1 LNVVGRR
8 TTVRHCRVIAALLT
22 ALVIAAL
29 LITPGRGQAAGR
41 VFSGLALTADGQGY
55 SLTATSGEKYAFG
68 TARSQPNPTGF
79 SGRIVDVALTADG
92 RGTMAVSSAGQFYA
106 YGTAR
111 PQPNPKGFSGEIV
124 AVALTADGQG
134 AMAVSSA
141 GQFYAYGTARP
152 QPNPSGFS
160 GRIVDV
166 ALTADG
172 QGAMAVSSAGQ
183 FYAYGTA
190 QPQQNPTGFSGE
202 IIGVALTADG
212 RGAMAVSSAGQF
224 YAYGT
229 AQPQQNPSG
238 FSGRIVD
245 VALTADGR
253 GAAALSS
260 IGQVYAYGSVTYH
273 GNGDHGCTRYGG
285 ADVCLEIRAKY
296 ESLGGPH
303 GFLGIPTSEEFP
315 AGGGR
320 GLGMHFQGGSI
331 YWSPSTGAHEVRGA
345 IRDRWAAANWE
356 NGFLGFPISDEFS
369 AGSGRGRGS
378 HFQNGSIYWSPS
390 TGAHEVHGAIREE
403 WGRLGWEHNL
413 GFPVTDEH
421 DSFEGADRAS
431 FFDNGAIYWSAAR
444 GAKGW
449 RLPYH
454 TNTYQE
460 ALTILRLPLPE
471 FLSLRAVRSAFDPG
485 SGLEVLDW
493 TNDGCSGPTYQDV
506 DSFFYDACLRHD
518 FGWRNFG
525 HTGKGLGLDPT
536 QARKNEIDTAL
547 HTDALATCA
556 QRGQPLVRFGAG
568 SIQTVSCKFAADTM
582 YVFVSRTPWLA
593 PP

>member
-1 LNVVGRR
+1 LQFLRGR
-8 TTVRHCRVIAALLT
+8 TTARHYRAAVALLTAIVIAALL
-22 ALVIAAL
+22 V
-29 LITPGRGQAAGR
+29 TPSRGEAAGR
-41 VFSGLALTADGQGY
+41 VFAGLALTADGQGY

-68 TARSQPNPTGF
+68 TASAQPNPSGF
-79 SGRIVDVALTADG
+79 SGRIVDVALTSDG
-92 RGTMAVSSAGQFYA
+92 RGTMAVSS
-106 YGTAR
+106 T
-111 PQPNPKGFSGEIV
+111 
-124 AVALTADGQG
+124 
-134 AMAVSSA
+134 

-152 QPNPSGFS
+152 QPNPSGFT

-172 QGAMAVSSAGQ
+172 QGAMAVSSTGQ

-190 QPQQNPTGFSGE
+190 
-202 IIGVALTADG
+202 
-212 RGAMAVSSAGQF
+212 R
-224 YAYGT
+224 
-229 AQPQQNPSG
+229 PQQNPSD

-260 IGQVYAYGSVTYH
+260 IGQVYAYGSVTYR

-296 ESLGGPH
+296 EILGGPR
-303 GFLGIPTSEEFP
+303 GFLGIPTSEEFS

-320 GLGMHFQGGSI
+320 GLGLHFQGGSI

-345 IRDRWAAANWE
+345 IRDRWATANWE

-369 AGSGRGRGS
+369 AGGGRGRGS

-421 DSFEGADRAS
+421 ASFEGADRAS

-444 GAKGW
+444 GAKGF

-454 TNTYQE
+454 TNTNQE

-485 SGLEVLDW
+485 SGLEVLNW

-506 DSFFYDACLRHD
+506 ESFFRDACLRHD

-525 HTGKGLGLDPT
+525 PKGLGLDAT

-547 HTDALATCA
+547 HADALAICA
-556 QRGQPLVRFGAG
+556 QRGQPQVRFLVG
-568 SIQTVSCKFAADTM
+568 SIKTVSCKLAADSV
-582 YVFVSRTPWLA
+582 YLAVSRWPWAA
-593 PP
+593 PI